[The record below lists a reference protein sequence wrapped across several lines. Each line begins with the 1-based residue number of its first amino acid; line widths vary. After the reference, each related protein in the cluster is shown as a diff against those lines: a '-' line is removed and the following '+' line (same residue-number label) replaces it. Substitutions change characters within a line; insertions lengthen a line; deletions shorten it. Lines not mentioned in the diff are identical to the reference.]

1 VDFEKIKLCISFVL
15 LTVMYNFVI
24 NFLIMKEKIHNILT
38 KVNKPSRYIGQETGS
53 YNKKWE
59 TADTR
64 AVMAF
69 PDLYEV
75 GISNLGLRILYDK
88 INSCKDYNFLADRV
102 YAPDKDFKDELIKE
116 NVPLYGLES
125 LKPLSEF
132 DAVAF
137 SLQYELSYPTLLAML
152 DLAKIPLKSKDRTE
166 NHPIIMAGGPGS
178 YNPEPIAEFIDV
190 FLIGDGESIIIE
202 VMKEISSAKK
212 QGLTR
217 EQVLKNI
224 SKYQGVYIPLFYNAE
239 NNSAP
244 TPKTDEFPAKIK
256 KRIDDIDN
264 TDYPV
269 NFPIPHSTAVH
280 DRAVIEIRRGCGRMC
295 RFCQACFVNF
305 PVRERSPEKV
315 IELADEVLKNTGYDE
330 YSLLSLSSN
339 DYKNIEKLVKILNQ
353 KHSCSGV
360 SVSLPS
366 QRADKFSLELAEE
379 VQKVRKN
386 TITIAPEAGSQ
397 RLRDVINKNLTE
409 EQIIDAV
416 STVYKRGWSKIKLYF
431 MFGLPTETYEDLD
444 EIVNLLK
451 KIRATSLKLKQELG
465 LSRFL
470 SVTCTMSIFVPKPFT
485 PFQWSRQNSLAEID
499 EKVAYLRQ
507 HARNIRD
514 VRLNF
519 HDSFLCQ
526 LEAVFSRGDRSLNS
540 YLEEVYRNGSYLD
553 AWDEHFNKEIWISTA
568 EKTGIDLEKQATA
581 ELNPEA
587 PLVWDIFDTGVDKQ
601 WLIDDYK
608 SALENQNNTPC
619 DEKCNNCGV
628 CSNFKTHPS
637 IKSTQLDNQT
647 VETKENSGIVYIN
660 SDKAF
665 KYRLKLQKTGEMRF
679 LSHLDWQKLIYGAIR
694 KAGLKINFTQGFN
707 PTPKFSL
714 AVALPIFNESTGEC
728 ADIELLEEISPEL
741 LMEKLNKFL
750 PKNSKILKI
759 VNISKDEIS
768 IEKAVYWAKYEAF
781 ADNTEKN
788 KKLNLKSIVK
798 NCLLEE
804 NIIIEKLSK
813 KKVLKKVD
821 IRSAIHSLTFEE
833 LNGQLK
839 LEFILKAGQNREA
852 QTVVSLDD
860 KPDCRIDNSNTA
872 VLKENL
878 PLTAVEKLNST
889 LRADQFLN
897 YLIPE
902 IEWAITRKQIL
913 DFNFEELL

>member
-1 VDFEKIKLCISFVL
+1 
-15 LTVMYNFVI
+15 
-24 NFLIMKEKIHNILT
+24 MKEKIYNILT

-53 YNKKWE
+53 CNKDWDNVE
-59 TADTR
+59 AR

-88 INSCKDYNFLADRV
+88 VNTCKEYNFLADRV
-102 YAPDKDFKDELIKE
+102 YAPDKDFKQELEKE
-116 NVPLYGLES
+116 NLSLYGLETFKS
-125 LKPLSEF
+125 IEEF

-137 SLQYELSYPTLLAML
+137 SLQYELSYPTILSML
-152 DLAKIPLKSKDRTE
+152 DLAKIPLKSEERTE
-166 NHPIIMAGGPGS
+166 KHPIIMAGGPGS
-178 YNPEPIAEFIDV
+178 YNPEPISDFIDV

-202 VMKEISSAKK
+202 LMKEISTAKK
-212 QGLTR
+212 QGFTR
-217 EQVLKNI
+217 EQTLKNI
-224 SKYQGVYIPLFYNAE
+224 SKHQGVYIPLFYSVE
-239 NNSAP
+239 NNSKP
-244 TPKTDEFPAKIK
+244 VPKSDEFPAKIK

-269 NFPIPHSTAVH
+269 NFPIPHNTAVH
-280 DRAVIEIRRGCGRMC
+280 DRAVVEIRRGCGRMC

-315 IELADEVLKNTGYDE
+315 VEITDNVLKNTGYDE

-339 DYKNIEKLVKILNQ
+339 DYQNIEKLVKILNQ

-366 QRADKFSLELAEE
+366 QRADKFSVELAEQ
-379 VQKVRKN
+379 VQSVRKS

-409 EQIIDAV
+409 AQILDAV
-416 STVYKRGWSKIKLYF
+416 NSVYKSGWSKIKLYF

-451 KIRATSLKLKQELG
+451 KIRANALNLKQELG
-465 LSRFL
+465 LKNFL

-485 PFQWSRQNSLAEID
+485 PFQWVGQDSITKID
-499 EKVAYLRQ
+499 EKINYLKQ
-507 HARNIRD
+507 QTRNIRD

-540 YLEEVYRNGSYLD
+540 YIEEVYRNGSYLD
-553 AWDEHFNKEIWISTA
+553 AWDEHFNKEIWLSTA
-568 EKTGIDLEKQATA
+568 ENMGINLEKLATSQ
-581 ELNPEA
+581 LNTDDA
-587 PLVWDIFDTGVDKQ
+587 LVWDIFDTGVDKK
-601 WLIDDYK
+601 WLVDDYK
-608 SALENQNNTPC
+608 LALENKTNTPC

-628 CSNFKTHPS
+628 CKNFNTKPS
-637 IKSTQLDNQT
+637 IKSDALAKVDVPTSAQ
-647 VETKENSGIVYIN
+647 SGIVYKN

-665 KYRLKLQKTGEMRF
+665 RYRMKLVKTGEFRF
-679 LSHLDWQKLIYGAIR
+679 LSHLDWQKLIYSAIR
-694 KAGLKINFTQGFN
+694 KAGLQINFTQGFN
-707 PTPKFSL
+707 PTPKLSL

-728 ADIELLEEISPEL
+728 ADIELLEKIEPDVL
-741 LMEKLNKFL
+741 LVKLNKFL
-750 PKNSKILKI
+750 PENSKILKI

-781 ADNTEKN
+781 AKDDEKI

-798 NCLLEE
+798 NCLLQE

-813 KKVLKKVD
+813 KKVMKKVD
-821 IRSAIHSLTFEE
+821 IRSAIYSLTFEE
-833 LNGQLK
+833 LNGQHK

-852 QTVVSLDD
+852 VKELFPEQ
-860 KPDCRIDNSNTA
+860 KPDCRIENGNTA

-897 YLIPE
+897 YLTPE